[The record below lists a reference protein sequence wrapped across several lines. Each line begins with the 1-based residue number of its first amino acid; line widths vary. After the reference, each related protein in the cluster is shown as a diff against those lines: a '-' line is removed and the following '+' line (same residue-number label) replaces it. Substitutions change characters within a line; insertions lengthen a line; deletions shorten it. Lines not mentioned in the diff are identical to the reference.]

1 MGDLMR
7 FTAADGWAFLVVGL
21 FALALWLY
29 PSKGFRPRSRRSTND
44 SASGVYISGVH
55 DGHSHGHH
63 GHGGFDGG
71 HGGHGGG
78 DGGSGADG
86 GGGGSH

>member
-1 MGDLMR
+1 MR
-7 FTAADGWAFLVVGL
+7 FTGADGWAFVVLGL
-21 FALALWLY
+21 FALVLWLY

-44 SASGVYISGVH
+44 SDSGFYISGGN

-71 HGGHGGG
+71 HGG

-86 GGGGSH
+86 GGGGAH